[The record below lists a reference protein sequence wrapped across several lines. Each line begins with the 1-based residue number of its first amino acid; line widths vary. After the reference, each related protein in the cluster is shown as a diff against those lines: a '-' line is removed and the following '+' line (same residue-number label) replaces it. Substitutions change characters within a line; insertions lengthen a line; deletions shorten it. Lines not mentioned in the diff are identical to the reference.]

1 MTTVATHPRQH
12 RASRL
17 VLLAVLVTVVSAA
30 FAPVG
35 AARTDAS
42 TSAAV
47 RIWTIHYTAHNGLVR
62 TAYVILPAWYGP
74 EHNPPLPLVISPH
87 GRAANG
93 LQNADYWDA
102 MPAVGRFAVICPDGM
117 GRTLALYS
125 YGDPGQV
132 DDLARMPGFATKA
145 LPWLRIDRSRIYALG
160 SSMGGQETLLL
171 VARHPELLAGAAAMD
186 SVTDLA
192 LRYRQIPGEELR
204 DMMSREV
211 GGTPQTAPGAYAARS
226 AFLQASRIASSR
238 VPLQIWW
245 STKDRIV
252 INQQSQSGALYTAIR
267 QLDPCASVSDY
278 VGSWAHSTE
287 MRAHALLPIALS
299 GFGLLPRAYMKLPDD
314 VRHDTAPQCSA
325 A

>member
-1 MTTVATHPRQH
+1 M
-12 RASRL
+12 
-17 VLLAVLVTVVSAA
+17 
-30 FAPVG
+30 
-35 AARTDAS
+35 
-42 TSAAV
+42 
-47 RIWTIHYTAHNGLVR
+47 
-62 TAYVILPAWYGP
+62 
-74 EHNPPLPLVISPH
+74 ISPH

-132 DDLARMPGFATKA
+132 DDLAKMPELAVKA
-145 LPWLRIDRSRIYALG
+145 LPWLRIDSSRIYALG

-186 SVTDLA
+186 SVTDLGLPA
-192 LRYRQIPGEELR
+192 RPPTSSRERKGLR

-226 AFLQASRIASSR
+226 AFIQARQIASSR

-252 INQQSQSGALYTAIR
+252 TDQKTQSGALYDAIR
-267 QLDPCASVSDY
+267 RLDPCASVSDY

-299 GFGLLPRAYMKLPDD
+299 GFGLLPRAYMQLPDD

>member
-299 GFGLLPRAYMKLPDD
+299 GFGLLPRAYMQLPDD